1 MQKIGNEILSSYLY
15 RMKNIKSHIIAVALA
30 VASAIAPLSLL
41 AQDAKILNDLDRTL
55 DAAKQFVNA
64 RESNIDNIRKM
75 LESKNINPQQ
85 RYDIYK
91 SLYKQ
96 YLSYQF
102 DKAMEMLDRRYELSS
117 QMQNQKLMLDDQIDR
132 AMLYAT
138 SGMYYEAGEML
149 NNEIDTLSLEDT
161 QWINYYIAQ
170 RRFHTDFRH
179 YTSDTESRERSDM
192 KRNYYC
198 KRILELTDT
207 DNPIHQYVKI
217 HMLTEE
223 GRWQEA
229 EALNLELLSK
239 YKPNEHEYAM
249 YAYDRARILEALERR
264 PEMCEW
270 FARSAMADIR
280 TATKDNAALCSLAQS
295 LLEFNDVDR
304 AFRYVTI
311 SLNDALF
318 YNAKLRP
325 WQISGI
331 MPDIEKAY
339 REKEEQHKA
348 HLVQQQEHSYFLA
361 KIISVLAIALL
372 ALCCYMAWLL
382 RSSHRKAHQIR
393 QMNEQIVITNKE
405 LKVLNEKLATV
416 NNNLEEANAVKEE
429 YIALFLAMCSDYID
443 KFAKMNN
450 NVKRKIARGN
460 IAELERELSSSKL
473 MDDELK
479 NFYQMFDDAFLNLYP
494 NFVEEFNALLKP
506 EAHIEPKRGESLS
519 TEHRIFALIRL
530 GINDS
535 SRIASLLRYSVN
547 TIYNY
552 RARTKNFALGDRSSF
567 EERIKTIGK

>member
-1 MQKIGNEILSSYLY
+1 MKNLY
-15 RMKNIKSHIIAVALA
+15 RYICALLLWVTA
-30 VASAIAPLSLL
+30 ALYPASLS
-41 AQDAKILNDLDRTL
+41 AQDNAILDELDRTL
-55 DAAKQFVNA
+55 DAAEQFVSA
-64 RESNIDNIRKM
+64 RQSNIDNIQKM
-75 LESKNINPQQ
+75 LEAEGLTLQQ

-91 SLYKQ
+91 GLYEQ
-96 YLSYQF
+96 YLSFQF
-102 DKAMEMLDRRYELSS
+102 DKAMEMLDRRYELSN
-117 QMQNQKLMLDDQIDR
+117 QMQNKKLIIDDQIDR

-149 NNEIDTLSLEDT
+149 SKEIDTLNLDAT
-161 QWINYYIAQ
+161 QRVNYYIAQ

-179 YTSDTESRERSDM
+179 YTSDAESRARSDM

-198 KRILELTDT
+198 RRILELTDAQE
-207 DNPIHQYVKI
+207 PIHQYVKV
-217 HMLTEE
+217 HMLSEE
-223 GRWQEA
+223 GRWEEA
-229 EALNLELLSK
+229 EELNLLLLSN
-239 YKPNEHEYAM
+239 YSPNQHEYAM

-264 PEMCEW
+264 EEMCEW

-280 TATKDNAALCSLAQS
+280 TATKDNAALCSLAHS
-295 LLEFNDVDR
+295 LLEFNEVER
-304 AFRYVTI
+304 SFRYVTI

-339 REKEEQHKA
+339 RVKQEQHNA
-348 HLVQQQEHSYFLA
+348 FLVEQEQHSRFLVT
-361 KIISVLAIALL
+361 IISVLAVAMLV
-372 ALCCYMAWLL
+372 LCCYMAILL
-382 RSSHRKAHQIR
+382 RKSRRKTYKIGE
-393 QMNEQIVITNKE
+393 MNERIVNTNSE
-405 LKVLNEKLATV
+405 LKVLNDRLASV
-416 NNNLEEANAVKEE
+416 NGDLREANAVKEE
-429 YIALFLAMCSDYID
+429 YIALFLSMCSDYID
-443 KFAKMNN
+443 KFAKMQG
-450 NVKRKIARGN
+450 NVKRKISRGN

-473 MDDELK
+473 MDAELK

-530 GINDS
+530 GITDS

>member
-1 MQKIGNEILSSYLY
+1 MKKIYV
-15 RMKNIKSHIIAVALA
+15 HF
-30 VASAIAPLSLL
+30 ASWLLAIAGCVSPLSLC
-41 AQDAKILNDLDRTL
+41 AQNEEILKELDSTL
-55 DAAKQFVNA
+55 EVAEHFVEA
-64 RESNIDNIRKM
+64 RQINITAVENMLQSDN
-75 LESKNINPQQ
+75 LSPQQ
-85 RYDIYK
+85 QYDIYK
-91 SLYKQ
+91 NLYSQ
-96 YLSYQF
+96 YLAFQF
-102 DKAMEMLDRRYELSS
+102 DKAMEMLDRRYELSTRMRNS
-117 QMQNQKLMLDDQIDR
+117 TLITDDQIDR

-149 NNEIDTLSLEDT
+149 SEQIDTLNLKPY
-161 QWINYYIAQ
+161 QKINYYVAQ

-179 YTSDTESRERSDM
+179 YTSDAESRERSDM

-198 KRILELTDT
+198 RRILELTDAEE
-207 DNPIHQYVKI
+207 PIHQYVKV

-223 GRWQEA
+223 GRWEEA
-229 EALNLELLSK
+229 EALNMALLSK
-239 YKPNEHEYAM
+239 YTPNEHEYAM

-264 PEMCEW
+264 EEMCEW

-280 TATKDNAALCSLAQS
+280 TATKDNAALCSLANS
-295 LLEFNDVDR
+295 ILEIEEVER

-331 MPDIEKAY
+331 MPHIEKAY

-348 HLVQQQEHSYFLA
+348 HLVQQQKHSCFLA
-361 KIISVLAIALL
+361 MIISVLAIALL

-382 RSSHRKAHQIR
+382 RSSRRKARQIR
-393 QMNEQIVITNKE
+393 YMNDHISETNEE

-443 KFAKMNN
+443 KFAKMQS
-450 NVKRKIARGN
+450 NVKRKISRGN

-473 MDDELK
+473 MDEELK
-479 NFYQMFDDAFLNLYP
+479 SFYQMFDDAFLNLYP

-530 GINDS
+530 GITDS

>member
-1 MQKIGNEILSSYLY
+1 MKKIYV
-15 RMKNIKSHIIAVALA
+15 HF
-30 VASAIAPLSLL
+30 ASWLLAIAGCVSPLSLC
-41 AQDAKILNDLDRTL
+41 AQNEEILKELDSTL
-55 DAAKQFVNA
+55 EAAEHFVEA
-64 RESNIDNIRKM
+64 RQINITAVENMLQSDN
-75 LESKNINPQQ
+75 LSLQQ
-85 RYDIYK
+85 QYDIYK
-91 SLYKQ
+91 NLYSQ
-96 YLSYQF
+96 YLAFQF
-102 DKAMEMLDRRYELSS
+102 DKAMEMLDRRYELSTRMRNS
-117 QMQNQKLMLDDQIDR
+117 TLITDDQIDR

-149 NNEIDTLSLEDT
+149 SEQIDTLNL
-161 QWINYYIAQ
+161 QPYQKINYYVAQ

-179 YTSDTESRERSDM
+179 YTSDAESRERSDM

-198 KRILELTDT
+198 RRILELTDAEE
-207 DNPIHQYVKI
+207 PIHQYVKV

-223 GRWQEA
+223 GRWEEA
-229 EALNLELLSK
+229 EALNMALLSK
-239 YKPNEHEYAM
+239 YTPNEHEYAM

-264 PEMCEW
+264 EEMCEW

-280 TATKDNAALCSLAQS
+280 TATKDNAALCSLANS
-295 LLEFNDVDR
+295 ILEFEEVER

-331 MPDIEKAY
+331 MPHIEKAY

-348 HLVQQQEHSYFLA
+348 HLVQQQKHSCFLA
-361 KIISVLAIALL
+361 MIISVLAFVLL

-382 RSSHRKAHQIR
+382 RSSRRKARQIR
-393 QMNEQIVITNKE
+393 QMNGHISETNEE

-416 NNNLEEANAVKEE
+416 NNSLEEANAVKEE

-443 KFAKMNN
+443 KFAKMQS
-450 NVKRKIARGN
+450 NVKRKLSRGN

-473 MDDELK
+473 MDEELK
-479 NFYQMFDDAFLNLYP
+479 SFYQMFDDAFLNLYP

-530 GINDS
+530 GITDS

-552 RARTKNFALGDRSSF
+552 RARTKNFALEDRSSF

>member
-1 MQKIGNEILSSYLY
+1 MKKIYV
-15 RMKNIKSHIIAVALA
+15 HF
-30 VASAIAPLSLL
+30 ASWLLAIAGCVSPLSLC
-41 AQDAKILNDLDRTL
+41 AQNEEILKELDSTL
-55 DAAKQFVNA
+55 EVAEHFVEA
-64 RESNIDNIRKM
+64 RQINITAVENMLQSDN
-75 LESKNINPQQ
+75 LSLQQ
-85 RYDIYK
+85 QYDIYK
-91 SLYKQ
+91 NLYSQ
-96 YLSYQF
+96 YLAFQF
-102 DKAMEMLDRRYELSS
+102 DKAMEMLDRRYELSTRMRNS
-117 QMQNQKLMLDDQIDR
+117 TLITDDQIDR

-149 NNEIDTLSLEDT
+149 SEQIDTLNL
-161 QWINYYIAQ
+161 QPYQKINYYVAQ

-179 YTSDTESRERSDM
+179 YTSDAESRERSDM

-198 KRILELTDT
+198 RRILELTDAEE
-207 DNPIHQYVKI
+207 PIHQYVKV

-223 GRWQEA
+223 GRWEEA
-229 EALNLELLSK
+229 EALNMALLSK
-239 YKPNEHEYAM
+239 YTPNEHEYAM

-264 PEMCEW
+264 EEMCEW

-280 TATKDNAALCSLAQS
+280 TATKDNAALCSLANS
-295 LLEFNDVDR
+295 ILEIEEVER

-331 MPDIEKAY
+331 MPHIEKAY

-348 HLVQQQEHSYFLA
+348 HLVQQQKHSCFLA
-361 KIISVLAIALL
+361 MIISVLAIALL

-382 RSSHRKAHQIR
+382 RSSRRKARQIR
-393 QMNEQIVITNKE
+393 YMNDHISETNEE

-443 KFAKMNN
+443 KFAKMQS
-450 NVKRKIARGN
+450 NVKRKISRGN

-473 MDDELK
+473 MDEELK
-479 NFYQMFDDAFLNLYP
+479 SFYQMFDDAFLNLYP

-530 GINDS
+530 GITDS

>member
-1 MQKIGNEILSSYLY
+1 MKKLY
-15 RMKNIKSHIIAVALA
+15 RHITTW
-30 VASAIAPLSLL
+30 LL
-41 AQDAKILNDLDRTL
+41 ATAGCLSPLTLWAQSENILKELDSTL
-55 DAAKQFVNA
+55 EAAEQFVEA
-64 RESNIDNIRKM
+64 RQTNIDAINSM
-75 LESKNINPQQ
+75 LESDNLSLQQ
-85 RYDIYK
+85 QYDIYK
-91 SLYKQ
+91 NLYEQ
-96 YLSYQF
+96 YLSFQF
-102 DKAMEMLDRRYELSS
+102 DKAMEMLDRRYELSVRMRNS
-117 QMQNQKLMLDDQIDR
+117 TLITDDQIDR

-149 NNEIDTLSLEDT
+149 SEQIDTLNL
-161 QWINYYIAQ
+161 QPYQKINYYVAQ

-179 YTSDTESRERSDM
+179 YTSDAESRERSDM

-198 KRILELTDT
+198 QRILEMTDEE
-207 DNPIHQYVKI
+207 DPVHQYVKV

-223 GRWQEA
+223 GRWEEA
-229 EALNLELLSK
+229 EVLNMALLSK
-239 YKPNEHEYAM
+239 YQPNEHEYAM

-264 PEMCEW
+264 EEMCEW

-280 TATKDNAALCSLAQS
+280 TATKDNAALCSLANS
-295 LLEFNDVDR
+295 ILEFEEVER

-331 MPDIEKAY
+331 MPHIEKAY

-348 HLVQQQEHSYFLA
+348 HLVKQQKHSCFLA
-361 KIISVLAIALL
+361 MIISVLAIALL

-382 RSSHRKAHQIR
+382 RSSHRKARQIR
-393 QMNEQIVITNKE
+393 QMNEHIVTTNEE
-405 LKVLNEKLATV
+405 LKVLNDKLATV
-416 NNNLEEANAVKEE
+416 NSNLGEANAVKEE

-443 KFAKMNN
+443 KFAKMQSG
-450 NVKRKIARGN
+450 VKRKLSRGN

-473 MDDELK
+473 MDEELK

-494 NFVEEFNALLKP
+494 NFVDEFNALLKP

-530 GINDS
+530 GITDS